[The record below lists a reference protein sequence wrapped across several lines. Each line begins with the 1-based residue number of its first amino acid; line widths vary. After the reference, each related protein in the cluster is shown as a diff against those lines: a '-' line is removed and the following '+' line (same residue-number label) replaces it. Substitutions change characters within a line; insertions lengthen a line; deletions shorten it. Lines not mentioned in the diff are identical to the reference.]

1 MAHDA
6 PVQHEL
12 IEVLIQRSQ
21 AEERALLHAV
31 KRLRHHA
38 EVSRQF
44 RIDPADILQDVEDIL
59 KISMG
64 GTI

>member
-6 PVQHEL
+6 PVHHDL
-12 IEVLIQRSQ
+12 IDTLRDRSH
-21 AEERALLHAV
+21 AEERAIKHAV
-31 KRLRHHA
+31 KRMRHWA
-38 EVSRQF
+38 ETSRTF
-44 RIDPADILQDVEDIL
+44 RCDPAEILQDVEDVL